1 MRQTRRCKNTVV
13 DVNKLKGA
21 IVENGKT
28 QQQVAEGIGID
39 RSTFYRKIKN
49 GGDFSIGEVS
59 KMVSVIPL
67 TNEQAIQIFLN
78 TKSHK
83 CDKEKQMV

>member
-1 MRQTRRCKNTVV
+1 MV
-13 DVNKLKGA
+13 DTNKLKGA

-28 QQQVAEGIGID
+28 QQEVAEEIGID
-39 RSTFYRKIKN
+39 RSTFYRKMKS

-59 KMVSVIPL
+59 RMVTAIPL
-67 TNEQAIQIFLN
+67 TNEQAIQIFLS

-83 CDKEKQMV
+83 RDKETA